1 MNHTCVIPCTNVPQ
15 SPRTDSCAQNPA
27 GTPMDW
33 VTFAVIIAATILA
46 TLFAVAAF
54 EYDRDSR
61 HRP

>member
-1 MNHTCVIPCTNVPQ
+1 
-15 SPRTDSCAQNPA
+15 
-27 GTPMDW
+27 MDW